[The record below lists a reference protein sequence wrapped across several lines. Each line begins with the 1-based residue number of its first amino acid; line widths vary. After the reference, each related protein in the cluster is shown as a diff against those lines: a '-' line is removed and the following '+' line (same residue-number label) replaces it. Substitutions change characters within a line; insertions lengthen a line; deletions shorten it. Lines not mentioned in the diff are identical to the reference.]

1 MSLLDRAL
9 NVGEAKKRK
18 EFEKRVALIGAF
30 EPELEH
36 DTDAE
41 LRERMDTLRER
52 AAAGESL
59 DDLLP
64 ECFAVVRETG
74 KRTMGMRH
82 FDVQLIGAMSLHEG
96 CIAEMKTGEGK
107 TLTAT
112 LAVALNA
119 LAVRE
124 VRAGRGG
131 DGAGGDALA
140 NGAAQDAGHDGAQNG
155 GSPAEQSAAHA
166 DAAVANGGS
175 SADRDPAGQGG
186 VRPGSR
192 TERKG
197 VHVVTVNDYLARR
210 DAEWMSPI
218 YNALGISV
226 GVLQN
231 MQPYDEKHLAY
242 ACDVVYGTNSE
253 FGFDYLRDNMAKD
266 LSEKVQRGHPFAIVD
281 EVDNILIDEARTPL
295 IISGAPEQAADLY
308 VKFARLAP
316 TLVAG
321 KTPEGMDPRSKKEFL
336 ADFDYEFDEK
346 HKTVSV
352 TEQGVAKAERFLGVD
367 HLYRAENG
375 HLVNHLNQALRAESL
390 YKRDVDYAV
399 IDGEVK
405 IVDEF
410 TGRILDG
417 RRWSEGLHQ
426 AIEAKEGVRIQ
437 EENQTLATITYQ
449 NFFRL
454 YDKLSGMTG
463 TALTEATE
471 FMKIYELPV
480 VQVPTNVP
488 MIRGDRNDQVYKTKD
503 GKWSAVVR
511 EIAARHEAGQP
522 TLVGT
527 ISVEVSELL
536 GQRLKQRGIPH
547 TVLNAKPEHAAR
559 EAETV
564 AEAGQPGAVTIATN
578 MAGRGVDI
586 KLGGN
591 PEHLARLEL
600 AKEGLKP
607 DADGYE
613 QRFVEVLP
621 DIEARVAANRER
633 VAAAGGLFI
642 CGTERHE
649 SRRIDN
655 QLRGRAGRQGDPGE
669 SRFFLSAE
677 DDLVRLFAGDRIYRI
692 LDKLG
697 GVDEEGNEEP
707 IEAGM
712 LSKQIEKAQRKVEEQ
727 NFLIRKRVLEYDD
740 VMNEQ
745 RRVIYAYR
753 DQVLEGEAMGAQA
766 REQIGQVIERTID
779 EYTQGDYLEDWDLG
793 GLYTALSQFF
803 PLDLGAE
810 ALNPGAVDRSHLGER
825 VLQEALKR
833 YDAREQELGEE
844 LMGQLERY
852 LLLQII
858 DERWREHLF
867 DMDYLREGIG
877 LRGHLQI
884 DPLVA
889 YKNEA
894 YTLFGDLINSIWADY
909 TRLIFNVQ
917 IVAEGPNGGGAPPGA
932 GGTPFPA
939 AGNPTRPARVSY
951 SGGGAVM
958 GAGAIAAAAAAA
970 GAGAGGAQAYAANGG
985 GEEYELAPVVEQRVV
1000 DAEHQVGR
1008 NDPCWCGSGK
1018 KFKKCHGA

>member
-1 MSLLDRAL
+1 MPSLLDRAL
-9 NVGEAKKRK
+9 NVGEAKKYK
-18 EFEKRVALIGAF
+18 EYQKRVALIGAF
-30 EPELEH
+30 EAELEH
-36 DTDAE
+36 DSDAE
-41 LRERMDTLRER
+41 LLQRMDELRQR
-52 AAAGESL
+52 ASNGEDL
-59 DDLLP
+59 DALLP
-64 ECFAVVRETG
+64 ECFAITRETG
-74 KRTMGMRH
+74 KRKMGMRH
-82 FDVQLIGAMSLHEG
+82 FDVQLIGAMALHDG
-96 CIAEMKTGEGK
+96 QIAEMKTGEGK

-112 LAVALNA
+112 LAVVLNS

-124 VRAGRGG
+124 PSKS
-131 DGAGGDALA
+131 GASESDE
-140 NGAAQDAGHDGAQNG
+140 GA
-155 GSPAEQSAAHA
+155 PAE
-166 DAAVANGGS
+166 
-175 SADRDPAGQGG
+175 R
-186 VRPGSR
+186 R
-192 TERKG
+192 G

-218 YNALGISV
+218 YEALGVSV

-231 MQPYDEKHLAY
+231 MQAYEDKQRSY

-266 LSEKVQRGHPFAIVD
+266 LSEKVQRGHYFAVVD

-316 TLVAG
+316 RMVLG
-321 KTPEGMDPRSKKEFL
+321 KTPEGMDPGSKKRYL
-336 ADFDYEFDEK
+336 ADFDYEIDEK
-346 HKTVSV
+346 QKTVAV
-352 TEQGVAKAERFLGVD
+352 TEQGVAKAERFLGID

-375 HLVNHLNQALRAESL
+375 HLVNHLNQALKAEAL

-405 IVDEF
+405 IIDEF

-426 AIEAKEGVRIQ
+426 AVEAKEGVSVQ

-454 YDKLSGMTG
+454 YDKLAGMTG

-471 FMKIYELPV
+471 FMKIYKLPV
-480 VQVPTNVP
+480 VQVPTNMP
-488 MIRGDRNDQVYKTKD
+488 MVREDRNDQVYKTKD
-503 GKWSAVVR
+503 GKWNAVVK
-511 EIAARHEAGQP
+511 EIAARHEVGQP
-522 TLVGT
+522 VLVGT

-536 GQRLKQRGIPH
+536 GGMLAKRGIKH

-559 EAETV
+559 EAEIV
-564 AEAGQPGAVTIATN
+564 AEAGQPGGVTIATN

-591 PEHLARLEL
+591 AEHLARLEL
-600 AKEGLKP
+600 ARQGVDPEDAEEHERRMKDILPSLEG
-607 DADGYE
+607 
-613 QRFVEVLP
+613 EV
-621 DIEARVAANRER
+621 DRNRER
-633 VAAAGGLFI
+633 VVAAGGLFI

-655 QLRGRAGRQGDPGE
+655 QLRGRSGRQGDPGE

-697 GVDEEGNEEP
+697 GTDEEGNEEP

-712 LSKQIEKAQRKVEEQ
+712 LSKQIEKAQKKVEEQ
-727 NFLIRKRVLEYDD
+727 HFLARKHVLEYDD

-753 DQVLEGEAMGAQA
+753 DEVLEGKSIGEEAR
-766 REQIGQVIERTID
+766 REVAAVIERTID
-779 EYTQGDYLEDWDLG
+779 QYTAAGDFVEDWDVNGML
-793 GLYTALSQFF
+793 TALGQFF
-803 PLDLGAE
+803 PVDLGDEELDPTRVDQASLRERIVAE
-810 ALNPGAVDRSHLGER
+810 SME
-825 VLQEALKR
+825 R
-833 YDAREQELGEE
+833 YDAREQALGEE
-844 LMGQLERY
+844 LMGALERF
-852 LLLQII
+852 LLLQTI

-877 LRGHLQI
+877 LRGIAQL

-894 YTLFGDLINSIWADY
+894 FTLFTDMMNSVWSDY
-909 TRLIFNVQ
+909 ARMIFNVQ
-917 IVAEGPNGGGAPPGA
+917 VNVEGQNGGGSPVPAFAASGNSTRA
-932 GGTPFPA
+932 G
-939 AGNPTRPARVSY
+939 RVSY
-951 SGGGAVM
+951 SGGHS
-958 GAGAIAAAAAAA
+958 AA
-970 GAGAGGAQAYAANGG
+970 GAGAMAAAAASAGVGGGVAYADDGQEA
-985 GEEYELAPVVEQRVV
+985 EAMPVVEQRVL
-1000 DAEHQVGR
+1000 DDEHQVGR

-1018 KFKKCHGA
+1018 KFKKCHGR